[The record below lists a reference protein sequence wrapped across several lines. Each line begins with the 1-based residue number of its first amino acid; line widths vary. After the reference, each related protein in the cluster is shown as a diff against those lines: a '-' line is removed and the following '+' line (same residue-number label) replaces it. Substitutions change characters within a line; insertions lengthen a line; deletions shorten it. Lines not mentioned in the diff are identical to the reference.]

1 LKLNL
6 DTGHMGTYFAKYG
19 GKFGEAAV
27 KFLDAVFKDDAT
39 AKAAFCG
46 PNAELVKKNWKIEER
61 NWCK

>member
-1 LKLNL
+1 
-6 DTGHMGTYFAKYG
+6 MGTYFAKYG

-27 KFLDAVFKDDAT
+27 KFLDAVFKGDAT

-46 PNAELVKKNWKIEER
+46 PSAELKKKNWKIEER

>member
-27 KFLDAVFKDDAT
+27 KFLDAVFKGDAT

-46 PNAELVKKNWKIEER
+46 PDAELVKKNWKIEER